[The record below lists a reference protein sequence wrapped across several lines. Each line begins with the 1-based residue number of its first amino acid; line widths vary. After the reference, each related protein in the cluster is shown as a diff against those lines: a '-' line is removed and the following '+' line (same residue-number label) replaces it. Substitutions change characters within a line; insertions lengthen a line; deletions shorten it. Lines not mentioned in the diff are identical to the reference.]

1 MYAKR
6 FSETK
11 AYKFWGNNYNLILPR
26 EITEL
31 MEGELIR
38 MRKGSKTP
46 AHSHNKEEQ
55 VYIILQGKARI
66 KIEKEEKIIEKD
78 YVVYIPR
85 NKIHEIK
92 AIGEEDL
99 VYMYFAVF
107 PDGKIPREK
116 EIQEALDRKK

>member
-6 FSETK
+6 LSETR
-11 AYKFWGNNYNLILPR
+11 AYEFFGNHYNLILPR

-38 MRKGSKTP
+38 IKKGFKTP
-46 AHSHNKEEQ
+46 PHSHDKEEQ
-55 VYIILQGKARI
+55 VYVILEGKARM
-66 KIEKEEKIIEKD
+66 KIENEEKIVEKD

-85 NKIHEIK
+85 NKTHEIET
-92 AIGEEDL
+92 IGNDDL

-107 PDGKIPREK
+107 PDGKILRDK
-116 EIQEALDRKK
+116 EVQEILNRQK